1 MIMCFSSPYVGA
13 ESDGAPFGA
22 KIVGAELKLNQG
34 TLRTP
39 TPRGTYTW
47 RAIVTPYAVGGA
59 LPNAA
64 GTVEAHGIVRT
75 PNILSISGKVLN
87 RKLRRVRVTGLV
99 RNGDTNLPLVPV
111 TLARGGKPT
120 GKAPDNLGAT
130 TRKMTTPNDN
140 VAFNLRFKREGTV
153 YFQLNTTTTP
163 RDVTSVGCVATT
175 TGAPQCV
182 SATLSAISVYSRV
195 VRLKL

>member
-1 MIMCFSSPYVGA
+1 
-13 ESDGAPFGA
+13 
-22 KIVGAELKLNQG
+22 
-34 TLRTP
+34 
-39 TPRGTYTW
+39 
-47 RAIVTPYAVGGA
+47 
-59 LPNAA
+59 
-64 GTVEAHGIVRT
+64 
-75 PNILSISGKVLN
+75 VLN